1 MNNKPHL
8 SVDTFMLK
16 LSQSSVWTFIRL
28 IKNVGFEAHNS
39 ITMHVSA
46 SITMTVSSDVGEG
59 RGSLGDCIT

>member
-8 SVDTFMLK
+8 SVDTFMFK

-28 IKNVGFEAHNS
+28 IKNVGSEAHNS

-46 SITMTVSSDVGEG
+46 GITMTVSSDGGEG